1 MNVFQ
6 AVKQSVTTR
15 QAAQSYGISVNRRGM
30 AVCPFHNDKNPSMK
44 VDNRFHCFA
53 CQADGDVIDFAS
65 ALFNMSAVD
74 AALKLAQDFGISYE
88 YERGS
93 PRRLTPDKPIKP
105 KKTPEQE
112 FNEKIDYSFRV
123 LSDYLH
129 LLKEWKIK
137 YAPESEVAEWHPLF
151 CEALENITRVEDM
164 LDTLLSGD
172 VTDRAFFITDY
183 GKRVPEIEKR
193 IREFN
198 AGAEDGGRERC
209 A

>member
-15 QAAQSYGISVNRRGM
+15 QVAQSYGISVNRRGM

-44 VDNRFHCFA
+44 VDNRFHCFG
-53 CQADGDVIDFAS
+53 CQADGDVIDFVS
-65 ALFNMSAVD
+65 GLFNMGTVG

-88 YERGS
+88 YERGKACRAV
-93 PRRLTPDKPIKP
+93 PQKPIKP

-112 FNEKIDYSFRV
+112 FNEKIEYSFRV
-123 LSDYLH
+123 LSDYLY
-129 LLKEWKIK
+129 LLEDWKIK

-151 CEALENITRVEDM
+151 CEALENITRVENM

-172 VTDRAFFITDY
+172 VVDRAFFITDY
-183 GKRVPEIEKR
+183 GRRIPEIEKR
-193 IREFN
+193 LRDFN
-198 AGAEDGGRERC
+198 A
-209 A
+209 